1 MLIHIPNYKLRKNID
16 KTYRCS
22 NILPRT
28 DKTYST
34 ILKNPEIPVLQHLI
48 IKNDIVFRFFSAK
61 AKIMDLLSANQSIL
75 TTPVKNGK
83 CLKRRELIEY
93 YYLVK
98 NVVEQQIVGL
108 TLDKEND

>member
-1 MLIHIPNYKLRKNID
+1 MLIHIPDYKLSKNIN

-48 IKNDIVFRFFSAK
+48 MKNDIVFRVFSAK

-83 CLKRRELIEY
+83 CLKLRECGGSYIDSGS
-93 YYLVK
+93 
-98 NVVEQQIVGL
+98 NFR
-108 TLDKEND
+108 